1 MISYDDAL
9 AIIREAACSL
19 NPGREQVTLALAAGR
34 IAAQDVMTGL
44 DIQPFDNA
52 AMDGF
57 AVNLADLKDASP
69 TNPVRLTKAGM
80 IAAGETLA
88 GKSVTNGTCWHIMTG
103 AKVPE
108 GAECVVP
115 VEDVL
120 IEGESVLFKN
130 IPKPGQHIRKRGED
144 FLKGT
149 KITLTG
155 ERISAAHIMPLAT
168 LGISRLDVLKRPRVL
183 FISTGAEIIDDLGG
197 PLRDGQ
203 IYNSNAAFALSF
215 LNAYGVDALQGKT
228 IRDEPD
234 SFLSALRSAQEE
246 GYSLIVSS
254 GAVSAGA
261 YDFVKESLKVLGAEI
276 LFHKIK
282 LKPGKPNLL
291 AKLPCGALYFGLPGN
306 PVATSVGLRFF
317 VAEALRIAQGQ
328 KRETPLYARA
338 MNRFTKKPGL
348 HMILKARYESWDDG
362 TLSVDILD
370 GQESF
375 MVSPY
380 LKMNCWAHAP
390 EEVDT
395 IKAGDVVEIY
405 PIMPD

>member
-1 MISYDDAL
+1 LDRLDG
-9 AIIREAACSL
+9 
-19 NPGREQVTLALAAGR
+19 PGREQVALALAAGR
-34 IAAQDVMTGL
+34 IAAQDVMAEI

-57 AVNLADLKDASP
+57 AVNLADIKDASSVK
-69 TNPVRLTKAGM
+69 PVRLTKAGM

-88 GKSVTNGTCWHIMTG
+88 GQSLTAGTCWHIMTG
-103 AKVPE
+103 AKVPAGADCIVPIEEVLME
-108 GAECVVP
+108 GDTV
-115 VEDVL
+115 
-120 IEGESVLFKN
+120 IFKS
-130 IPKPGQHIRKRGED
+130 IPKLGQHIRKRGED

-168 LGISRLDVLKRPRVL
+168 LGISSLDVLKKPRVL
-183 FISTGAEIIDDLGG
+183 FISTGAEIIDDLSS
-197 PLRDGQ
+197 PLQEGQ

-215 LNAYGVDALQGKT
+215 LKGCGVDVIQGKT

-234 SFLSALRSAQEE
+234 VFLSTIRAAQEE
-246 GYSLIVSS
+246 GYSLIISS

-276 LFHKIK
+276 LYHKIK
-282 LKPGKPNLL
+282 LKPGKPNLF
-291 AKLPCGALYFGLPGN
+291 AKLPGGALYFGLPGN

-317 VAEALRIAQGQ
+317 VAEALRVMQAQS
-328 KRETPLYARA
+328 RETPLYARA

-348 HMILKARYESWDDG
+348 HMILKARYESWEDG

-375 MVSPY
+375 MVSPF
-380 LKMNCWAHAP
+380 LKMNCWAHTG

-405 PIMPD
+405 PLMPD